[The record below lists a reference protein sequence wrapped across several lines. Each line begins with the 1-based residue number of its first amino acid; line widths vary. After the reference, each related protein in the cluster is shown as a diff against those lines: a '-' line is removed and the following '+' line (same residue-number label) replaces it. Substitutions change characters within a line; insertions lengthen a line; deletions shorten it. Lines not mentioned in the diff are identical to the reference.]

1 MVVRRF
7 LCSNLLTLD
16 KSVVAVGFD
25 VAFATVGQPHEES
38 EQKVFGEF
46 RMGRGQLFAY
56 GHNTWRTGP
65 FEITVD
71 VKEAGLGYELTKHA
85 ELSEGMQIEI
95 SLYQELGSWRVQ
107 SICNELHDKLAYTD
121 IELTINGKTVESKP
135 SEFWT
140 NVTPESKFSLKD
152 RYGVAS

>member
-1 MVVRRF
+1 MF
-7 LCSNLLTLD
+7 P
-16 KSVVAVGFD
+16 VGQTD
-25 VAFATVGQPHEES
+25 YEIEKHFATVGQPHEES

-85 ELSEGMQIEI
+85 ELSEGMQIQI
-95 SLYQELGSWRVQ
+95 KLYQELESWRVQ
-107 SICNELHDKLAYTD
+107 SICNELHDKLAYTN
-121 IELTINGKTVESKP
+121 IELSINGKIVETKP
-135 SEFWT
+135 AEFWT
-140 NVTPESKFSLKD
+140 NVTTEAKFSLQD
-152 RYGVAS
+152 RYGVAG